1 MQIIKNKSLAN
12 LNTFRIDVNAKYFSS
27 INSIQDLQSLCEHSI
42 YSKNELFILG
52 GGSNILLTKDVDS
65 LVIKNDIKGIEILKD
80 DDDTV
85 EIMAGGGENWHEF
98 VMFCVAREYGGI
110 ENLSLIP
117 GNIGAAPMQN
127 IGAYGVEI
135 KDTFQYLNAFH
146 IQSGEIHQ
154 FNNNDCQF
162 GYRESIFKNKFKG
175 EYIILNIVLKLNKK
189 PRVNSSYG
197 DIEKKLIEWDINNP
211 SIKDISEAVI
221 SIRES
226 KLPNPK
232 KIGNSGSFF
241 KNPIINSEQFKT
253 LLDNYPNVVYYK
265 MDNDLFKI
273 AAGWLIDNAGWKGKT
288 FNNYGIHKKQ
298 ALVLVNYGGASGSDI
313 NDLSEKIIDDIHEK
327 YKIKLE
333 KEVNIL

>member
-27 INSIQDLQSLCEHSI
+27 INSIQELQSLCEHSI

-52 GGSNILLTKDVDS
+52 GGSNILLTKNVDS

-175 EYIILNIVLKLNKK
+175 EYIILNIVLKLSKK

-211 SIKDISEAVI
+211 SIKDISDAVI

>member
-1 MQIIKNKSLAN
+1 MQIIENKSLAN

-27 INSIQDLQSLCEHSI
+27 INSIQELQSLYEHSI

-162 GYRESIFKNKFKG
+162 GYRESILKNKFKG
-175 EYIILNIVLKLNKK
+175 
-189 PRVNSSYG
+189 
-197 DIEKKLIEWDINNP
+197 
-211 SIKDISEAVI
+211 
-221 SIRES
+221 
-226 KLPNPK
+226 
-232 KIGNSGSFF
+232 
-241 KNPIINSEQFKT
+241 
-253 LLDNYPNVVYYK
+253 
-265 MDNDLFKI
+265 
-273 AAGWLIDNAGWKGKT
+273 
-288 FNNYGIHKKQ
+288 
-298 ALVLVNYGGASGSDI
+298 
-313 NDLSEKIIDDIHEK
+313 
-327 YKIKLE
+327 
-333 KEVNIL
+333 

>member
-27 INSIQDLQSLCEHSI
+27 INSIQELQSLCEHSI

-175 EYIILNIVLKLNKK
+175 EYIILNIVLKLSKK

-211 SIKDISEAVI
+211 SIKDISDAVI

>member
-27 INSIQDLQSLCEHSI
+27 INSIQELQSLCEHSI
-42 YSKNELFILG
+42 YSENELFILG

-65 LVIKNDIKGIEILKD
+65 LVIKNDIKGIEVLKD

-98 VMFCVAREYGGI
+98 VMFCVARGYGGI

-135 KDTFQYLNAFH
+135 KDTFKYLNAFH

-175 EYIILNIVLKLNKK
+175 EYIILNIVLKLSKK

-197 DIEKKLIEWDINNP
+197 DIEKKLTEWDINNP
-211 SIKDISEAVI
+211 SIKDISDAVI

-226 KLPNPK
+226 KLPNPT

-253 LLDNYPNVVYYK
+253 LLDKYPNVVYYK

-298 ALVLVNYGGASGSDI
+298 ALVLVNYGGARGSDI

-327 YKIKLE
+327 YNIKLE

>member
-1 MQIIKNKSLAN
+1 MQIIENKSLAN

-27 INSIQDLQSLCEHSI
+27 INSIQELQSLCEHSI

-65 LVIKNDIKGIEILKD
+65 LVIKNDIKGIEILKE

-98 VMFCVAREYGGI
+98 VMFCVAREYGGV

-117 GNIGAAPMQN
+117 GNTGAAPMQN

-175 EYIILNIVLKLNKK
+175 EYIILNIVLKLSKK
-189 PRVNSSYG
+189 PRINSSYG

-211 SIKDISEAVI
+211 SIKDISDAVI

-226 KLPNPK
+226 KLPNPT

-253 LLDNYPNVVYYK
+253 LLDKYPNVVYYK
-265 MDNDLFKI
+265 MDNALFKI

-298 ALVLVNYGGASGSDI
+298 ALVLVNYGGARGSDI

-327 YKIKLE
+327 YNIKLE